1 VGVTVY
7 QSAAQPK
14 AQSRKKTC
22 RLSRLTSTSVND
34 FSVEDFVDGIEVW
47 NVERSH
53 RLDGQRDDFFRWTR
67 SFFTPRLLARGSKRT
82 QNLGT
87 IESLAGTM
95 VAKAHGAIFDQEKP
109 DVLPITVRL
118 KPERIPRGG
127 SPDRVN

>member
-1 VGVTVY
+1 
-7 QSAAQPK
+7 
-14 AQSRKKTC
+14 
-22 RLSRLTSTSVND
+22 VND

-67 SFFTPRLLARGSKRT
+67 SFFTPRLLARSSKRT

-109 DVLPITVRL
+109 DVLPITVRPITVRL
-118 KPERIPRGG
+118 KPEGIPRGG
-127 SPDRVN
+127 SRDRVN